1 MAGVIASAGF
11 ESGDRVVVGHWWQS
25 PLGAFTD
32 VMWAEPDGVRILY
45 APDDRVARFV
55 TSIYRFDR
63 ISVVPFRTVV
73 DRQTLSVEMGERR
86 VTMSAGR
93 GVPIPFRRPL
103 WFTRRIEGPIAR
115 RIGVHVYGT
124 SPTGVHEWYQ
134 ADRWRPLRE
143 AAASV
148 RGRDLGRLGRL
159 EPPCGFGF
167 SEPTKRPARVE
178 LQVRLQDPSGRLD
191 EVIGR

>member
-1 MAGVIASAGF
+1 MAGLIASAGF

-32 VMWAEPDGVRILY
+32 VMWAEPDGVRVLY

-63 ISVVPFRTVV
+63 IEVVPFRTTVNGG
-73 DRQTLSVEMGERR
+73 TLSVEMGERR

-103 WFTRRIEGPIAR
+103 WFTRGIEGPIAR
-115 RIGVHVYGT
+115 LIGVHVYGV
-124 SPTGVHEWYQ
+124 SPTGVREWYQ
-134 ADRWRPLRE
+134 ADRWRPLR
-143 AAASV
+143 AAEGSIG
-148 RGRDLGRLGRL
+148 GRDLGRLGRL
-159 EPPCGFGF
+159 EPVCGFGF
-167 SEPTKRPARVE
+167 SEPTKRPAWVE
-178 LQVRLQDPSGRLD
+178 LRVTLQDPTARLD